1 MKKFL
6 SILTV
11 LLFVFATGA
20 NFVNAAAPTVTAATG
35 GNAISADTCST
46 SAVPA

>member
-11 LLFVFATGA
+11 LLFVFAVSA
-20 NFVNAAAPTVTAATG
+20 SFVKAAAPTVTAATG
-35 GNAISADTCST
+35 GNAISADTCNT
-46 SAVPA
+46 S

>member
-11 LLFVFATGA
+11 LLFVFAVGG
-20 NFVNAAAPTVTAATG
+20 NFVDAAVSVTAATG
-35 GNAISADTCST
+35 GNAISADTCNST
-46 SAVPA
+46 